1 MARLSKEKIDEIRAS
16 VDIVDVIGQY
26 LSLHKKGKNGYVAL
40 CPFHNDSDPSLSIS
54 QTLQIYKCFVCGKGG
69 NVFTFLQDYLNISY
83 IESVKKVAEIGNID
97 LSEYEFDQPQR
108 KINTKHAPLY
118 AMHKEAMSLYS
129 YYLDTKL
136 GLEAR
141 AYLNSRHFSDE
152 IIKEFQIGYAPL
164 NPVLY
169 NVFDRLGFDPIDMV
183 NSGLVLESDQ
193 HYDRFSDRIVFPLYN
208 DQGDVIGFSGR
219 IYKPTQDG
227 SKYINSPASDIFVKG
242 QSLYHYHKCKDAVKQ
257 AGFVYVLE
265 GFMDVIALYK
275 AGIHNSVAIMG
286 TALTKEHMLSL
297 RKLTSHIVLCLDG
310 DKAGLSAMSKISLE
324 LEKSGFK
331 VDIIVLPDGAD
342 PDEIYENHGEQGLH
356 EILKKRIKPIE
367 FQMDF
372 EYRMIDSS
380 NYDDRKKFLEKISA
394 SIANI
399 EDAIDRDYYIHILSE
414 KSQFSYEIVANQV
427 RGLQGEM
434 TKTPIHREVKKTIAL
449 VDKYRKAEHDL
460 LFYMMHDKN
469 VALKYESQAGFM
481 YDNQYRVI
489 ASYIVDY
496 YRDHNQL
503 QVADLINSIQ
513 KEELMQTVIMI
524 AQSDLPL
531 PCKEEAIDDYIHT
544 IALNAK
550 KMKKEQLLEQFNYVL
565 DPSQKAQILNEILK
579 LESEKE

>member
-1 MARLSKEKIDEIRAS
+1 MARLTKEKIDEIRQS

-26 LSLHKKGKNGYVAL
+26 LSLHKKGRNGYVAL

-54 QTLQIYKCFVCGKGG
+54 QTLQIYKCFVCNKGG
-69 NVFTFLQDYLNISY
+69 NVFTFLSDYLNISY
-83 IESVKKVAEIGNID
+83 IEAVKKVAEMGNVD
-97 LSEYEFDQPQR
+97 LSDYELERTQKPVH
-108 KINTKHAPLY
+108 TKHAPLY
-118 AMHKEAMSLYS
+118 AMHKEAQSIYS

-141 AYLNSRHFSDE
+141 TYLLSRHFNDD

-169 NVFDRLGFDPIDMV
+169 NAFERLGYNPIDMV
-183 NSGLVLESDQ
+183 NSGLVLESNQ
-193 HYDRFSDRIVFPLYN
+193 NYDRFSDRIVFPIHNY
-208 DQGDVIGFSGR
+208 QGDVVGFSGR

-227 SKYINSPASDIFVKG
+227 SKYINSPASDIFIKG

-275 AGIHNSVAIMG
+275 AGIHNTVAIMG
-286 TALTKEHMLSL
+286 TALTKENIQALRRLS
-297 RKLTSHIVLCLDG
+297 SHIVLCLDG
-310 DKAGLSAMSKISLE
+310 DRAGLSAMSKISLE
-324 LEKSGFK
+324 LEKAGFK
-331 VDIIVLPDGAD
+331 VEIIILPDGAD
-342 PDEIYENHGEQGLH
+342 PDEIYEAQGEIGLK
-356 EILKKRIKPIE
+356 EVLKKKIKPIE

-380 NYDDRKKFLEKISA
+380 NYEDRKKFLEKICH
-394 SIANI
+394 SIANV
-399 EDAIDRDYYIHILSE
+399 EDEIDKDYYIHVLSE
-414 KSQFSYEIVANQV
+414 KSKFSYDIIKSQV
-427 RGLQGEM
+427 YGLSG
-434 TKTPIHREVKKTIAL
+434 TKKEVPIHREVKKTIAL

-496 YRDHNQL
+496 YRDHSVL

-513 KEELMQTVIMI
+513 KEELIQTVIGI
-524 AQSDLPL
+524 AASELPL

-544 IALNAK
+544 IASNAK
-550 KMKKEQLLEQFNYVL
+550 KMKKEQLLEQFNYIL